1 MSLLTGSVIHRY
13 SWTCLPAPDDVLA
26 RVKQIAVE
34 QNQPQVARNFKYR
47 NDGGDLAD
55 VAETITNENNQ
66 IVLQEHPIDDNADDH
81 NEIVEWQNDNAH
93 EGEEAIIAVENDRHN
108 DEANN
113 IIEYLENG
121 PANLTEENRSDEWK
135 TKIIQEMIIRQIH
148 QTDI

>member
-1 MSLLTGSVIHRY
+1 M
-13 SWTCLPAPDDVLA
+13 
-26 RVKQIAVE
+26 
-34 QNQPQVARNFKYR
+34 ARNFKYR